1 MASYEATVR
10 WRRGA
15 DETFTDNRYSRA
27 HEWAF
32 DGGALVRAS
41 SSPQVVRVPLSDPR
55 GIDPEEA
62 FVAALSSCHML
73 FFLSFAAR
81 QGFTVA
87 SYTDQ
92 AVGVVTKGPDRRE
105 WISQVTLRPHV
116 VFESDRR
123 PAAADVDALH
133 HAAHETCYI
142 ANSVRTEIAVEG
154 RSDGLV

>member
-41 SSPQVVRVPLSDPR
+41 SSPQVVRVPLSDPT

-62 FVAALSSCHML
+62 FVAALN
-73 FFLSFAAR
+73 
-81 QGFTVA
+81 
-87 SYTDQ
+87 
-92 AVGVVTKGPDRRE
+92 RRSNQSL
-105 WISQVTLRPHV
+105 IS
-116 VFESDRR
+116 
-123 PAAADVDALH
+123 
-133 HAAHETCYI
+133 
-142 ANSVRTEIAVEG
+142 
-154 RSDGLV
+154 